1 MKRIV
6 KFCYKLITIFLIG
19 FVLLFVYYIA
29 DDLLG
34 NKTNEVISP
43 AESAKIVSQFYLYG
57 DKSGVKELG
66 MSDEEIQAALRKGKE
81 ESIKVIK
88 NNINAFGYSVGNDQL
103 EQYYN
108 AIMKASKK
116 LTVKTKLVSQD
127 KNIAIVSIKANNI
140 PFTEISYKA
149 SSKVEEALGTVEGD
163 EADYIEMESKIY
175 MDSFIE
181 ELESVEPSSDFY
193 QEEVA
198 FTRAGNGWF
207 PANNDMFATTID
219 NLITK

>member
-88 NNINAFGYSVGNDQL
+88 NNINALGYSVGNDQL

>member
-1 MKRIV
+1 MKQIV

-81 ESIKVIK
+81 ESIKVMK
-88 NNINAFGYSVGNDQL
+88 NNINALGYSVGNDQL

>member
-88 NNINAFGYSVGNDQL
+88 NNINALGYSVGNDQL

-116 LTVKTKLVSQD
+116 LTVKTKLVFQD

>member
-1 MKRIV
+1 MKQIV

-81 ESIKVIK
+81 ESIKVMK
-88 NNINAFGYSVGNDQL
+88 NNINALGYSVGNDQL

-163 EADYIEMESKIY
+163 EADYIAMESKIY

>member
-88 NNINAFGYSVGNDQL
+88 NNINALGYSVGNDQL

-198 FTRAGNGWF
+198 FTRAGNGCF

>member
-88 NNINAFGYSVGNDQL
+88 NNINALGYSVGNDQL

-116 LTVKTKLVSQD
+116 LTVKTKLVSLR
-127 KNIAIVSIKANNI
+127 IKI
-140 PFTEISYKA
+140 
-149 SSKVEEALGTVEGD
+149 
-163 EADYIEMESKIY
+163 
-175 MDSFIE
+175 
-181 ELESVEPSSDFY
+181 
-193 QEEVA
+193 
-198 FTRAGNGWF
+198 
-207 PANNDMFATTID
+207 
-219 NLITK
+219 

>member
-19 FVLLFVYYIA
+19 FVLLFVYYSA

-88 NNINAFGYSVGNDQL
+88 NNINALGYSVGNDQL

>member
-1 MKRIV
+1 MKQIA

-88 NNINAFGYSVGNDQL
+88 NNINALGYSVGNDQL

>member
-1 MKRIV
+1 MKRRV

-88 NNINAFGYSVGNDQL
+88 NNINALGYSVGNDQL

>member
-1 MKRIV
+1 MKQIV

-88 NNINAFGYSVGNDQL
+88 NNINALGYSVGNDQL

>member
-1 MKRIV
+1 MKQIV

-81 ESIKVIK
+81 ESIKVMK
-88 NNINAFGYSVGNDQL
+88 NNINALGYSVGNDKL

-149 SSKVEEALGTVEGD
+149 SSKVEEALGTVEGE